1 MTIISP
7 SSTPKRKIT
16 LMTNHPSWF
25 SRIDISACKEHFE
38 ETEHFADQAGR
49 KQQFLKTLRDLVAGE
64 IVDDELTCWGRP
76 CKMRVRLYRD
86 FAPHSFEF
94 VKEVMYEGKSEWE
107 FQFNGGIIFHGPHD
121 NGGDGGAPT
130 YSVSLSPQ
138 DGWSV
143 HT

>member
-1 MTIISP
+1 MTDV
-7 SSTPKRKIT
+7 TD
-16 LMTNHPSWF
+16 LPSWF

-38 ETEHFADQAGR
+38 EVERFADQAGR
-49 KQQFLKTLRDLVAGE
+49 KAQLLETLSRLVAGDISDE
-64 IVDDELTCWGRP
+64 ELTCWTRP

-86 FAPHSFEF
+86 FASQSFEF
-94 VKEVMYEGKSEWE
+94 VKEIMYEGEEKWT

-121 NGGDGGAPT
+121 NGGDGGGPT
-130 YSVSLSPQ
+130 YSVNLSPQ